1 MDALELLTRQHREA
15 KDLFKQ
21 IQETEDPHRG
31 RQLFDQLKAKLQL
44 HEDLEERLLYPRLKA
59 EAQFTDEVLESY
71 QEHHVMDV
79 LLREI
84 SGLAMG
90 SEDFQPKVKVLEENT
105 LHHAEEEEEGKLF
118 PQVRKVWSAAR
129 LLEVGLEMEGLMRQ
143 EEGAR
148 KAA

>member
-1 MDALELLTRQHREA
+1 MDALELLTQQHREA

-21 IQETEDPHRG
+21 IEQTEDPKQG
-31 RQLFDQLKAKLQL
+31 RQLFDRLKAKLQL

-59 EAQFTDEVLESY
+59 EEAFTDEVLESY

-84 SGLAMG
+84 SGLTMG
-90 SEDFQPKVKVLEENT
+90 SEDFHPKVKVLEENT

-118 PQVRKVWSAAR
+118 PQVRKAWSTAR
-129 LLEVGLEMEGLMRQ
+129 LQEIGLEMEGLMRQ